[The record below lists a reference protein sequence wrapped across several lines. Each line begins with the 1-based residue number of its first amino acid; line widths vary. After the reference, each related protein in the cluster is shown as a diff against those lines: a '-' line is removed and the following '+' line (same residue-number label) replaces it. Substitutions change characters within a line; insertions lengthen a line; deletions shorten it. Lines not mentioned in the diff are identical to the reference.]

1 MLVNMEKAI
10 CKTGDYLNFF
20 NKLIMTKI
28 DGDIKAFLDEK
39 VNLYNNP
46 GFIDTDPISVP
57 HGYSMKEDI
66 EVAAFLTAT
75 ISWGSRPMIIKNA
88 LRLLAFMGDSPFD
101 FVMNHRAH
109 HLDALNGFVHRTFK
123 DTDARY
129 FVRALRHIYS
139 HHGGLESVFCRSASP
154 DSVIS
159 AIIALHEL
167 FFSIPHPERTRKHVS
182 NPAGGSPAKRI
193 NMFLRWMVRD
203 DGKGVD
209 FGLWKTISPSQL
221 SCPLDLHTGHIARMF
236 GLITVKQNNLKAL
249 QELDSKLR
257 LMDPADP
264 VKYDFALFGLG
275 VFEELWKR

>member
-1 MLVNMEKAI
+1 
-10 CKTGDYLNFF
+10 
-20 NKLIMTKI
+20 MTKI

-39 VNLYNNP
+39 VVLYNNP

-57 HGYSMKEDI
+57 HRYSMKEDI

-88 LRLLAFMGDSPFD
+88 LRLLARMGDSPFD
-101 FVMNHRAH
+101 FVMNHKDH
-109 HLDALNGFVHRTFK
+109 HLDVLDGFVHRTFC
-123 DTDARY
+123 DADARY
-129 FVRALRHIYS
+129 FIRALRHIYAR
-139 HHGGLESVFCRSASP
+139 HGGLESVFCRSAFH
-154 DSVIS
+154 DSVIP
-159 AIIALHEL
+159 AIIALHNL
-167 FFSIPHPERTRKHVS
+167 FFSLPHPERTRKHVS

-209 FGLWKTISPSQL
+209 FGLWKSLSPSQL
-221 SCPLDLHTGHIARMF
+221 SCPLDLHTGHVARKF

-249 QELDSKLR
+249 RELDSKLR

-275 VFEELWKR
+275 VFEEFWK